1 MTDFEGSN
9 SVQEYNLFPHLVR
22 EGGVQALN
30 IGLKVF
36 LKSLC
41 DILRFADL

>member
-1 MTDFEGSN
+1 MTGFEGSN
-9 SVQEYNLFPHLVR
+9 SVQKYNLFPHLVK

-30 IGLKVF
+30 IGLNVF

-41 DILRFADL
+41 DILRFEDL

>member
-1 MTDFEGSN
+1 MTGFEGTN
-9 SVQEYNLFPHLVR
+9 SVQKYNLFSHLVR

-30 IGLKVF
+30 IGSKVF

-41 DILRFADL
+41 DILRFEDL